1 VTGVPVE
8 LHFDV
13 DLNDSSTRA
22 FGERAMVF
30 IRASN

>member
-13 DLNDSSTRA
+13 DLNDSFSLA
-22 FGERAMVF
+22 FGERVMVF
-30 IRASN
+30 VRAST